1 MREND
6 MANKISD
13 AAQSKER
20 VQVEEGMLRQA
31 LVLLRFLSY
40 KIYQGV
46 QVLLQALLEQRWGP
60 VWFGWDR

>member
-13 AAQSKER
+13 AAKSKER

-31 LVLLRFLSY
+31 LVLLSFLSY

-46 QVLLQALLEQRWGP
+46 DVILLRHTKD
-60 VWFGWDR
+60 FGSLTKQSQ